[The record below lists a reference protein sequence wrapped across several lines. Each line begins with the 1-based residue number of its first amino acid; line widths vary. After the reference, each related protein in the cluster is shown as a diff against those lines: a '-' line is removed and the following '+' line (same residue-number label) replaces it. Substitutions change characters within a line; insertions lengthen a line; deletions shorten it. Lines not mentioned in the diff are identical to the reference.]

1 MIKLS
6 CSHTSTFH
14 YKLQGATNI
23 HCDEV
28 LTVPAPHLPI
38 QNLVLYYPL
47 PLTDFCTYKFTTVAV
62 CDSSA
67 HTSVTTVLMSVA
79 IASILE
85 VFFMTKKERKVY
97 NVKQGG
103 EAAGGEE
110 EREAGQL

>member
-1 MIKLS
+1 
-6 CSHTSTFH
+6 
-14 YKLQGATNI
+14 
-23 HCDEV
+23 
-28 LTVPAPHLPI
+28 
-38 QNLVLYYPL
+38 
-47 PLTDFCTYKFTTVAV
+47 
-62 CDSSA
+62 
-67 HTSVTTVLMSVA
+67 MSVA

>member
-1 MIKLS
+1 MEK
-6 CSHTSTFH
+6 
-14 YKLQGATNI
+14 
-23 HCDEV
+23 
-28 LTVPAPHLPI
+28 
-38 QNLVLYYPL
+38 LVLYHPL

-62 CDSSA
+62 CDSGDSA